1 MMKSLKDALSQY
13 RPLNTE
19 ASQQFNQIRGFSTVA
34 VVFCHAYLIF
44 LYPIYP
50 TIMLPIY
57 LLTHACVMALFA
69 LSGFLICQ
77 SACNNIQQNGR
88 FIIQKYAKA
97 RINRIVPPL
106 YFTCGFLLLL
116 YWLSPF
122 VFASGNREFKI
133 ISDTMSQANMSLN
146 TESLLGVLFF
156 VNGFIT
162 ETPASNFAFWS
173 LSFEAWFYILFGLLL
188 LPSRKISASFAV
200 LCLVVLSTLNYIFLL
215 YVCIWI
221 TGAIAALLYNH
232 QYRLTLKQTVII
244 ITVITIIIICTVYFG
259 FTIFKNSLDTQ
270 KLMLAIYGTWIGILL
285 AVMLYFI
292 SMERIRIWLPFQF
305 VAPSSYTVY
314 LLHFPLLLFIY
325 GIIQPY
331 IYDNNLLLIIIALVI
346 TIFVITFGMM
356 IGRYVEKI
364 KIITH
369 IK

>member
-1 MMKSLKDALSQY
+1 MKSLKDILNQY
-13 RPLNTE
+13 RPLSAE
-19 ASQQFNQIRGFSTVA
+19 ASQQFNQVRGFSTVA
-34 VVFCHAYLIF
+34 VVLCHAYLIF

-50 TIMLPIY
+50 AIMMPIY
-57 LLTHACVMALFA
+57 LLAHACVMALFA

-77 SACNNIQQNGR
+77 SACNNIQQNGQ
-88 FIIQKYAKA
+88 FIIQKYVKA

-106 YFTCGFLLLL
+106 YSACGFLLLL

-122 VFASGNREFKI
+122 VFASGNREFTI

-146 TESLLGVLFF
+146 TESLLGILFF

-188 LPSRKISASFAV
+188 LPNRKIDMSFAL
-200 LCLVVLSTLNYIFLL
+200 LCLIILSALNYVFLL

-221 TGAIAALLYNH
+221 AGAMAALLYNH
-232 QYRLTLKQTVII
+232 QYRLTLKQTTMIV
-244 ITVITIIIICTVYFG
+244 TVITIMLMSAAYFG
-259 FTIFKNSLDTQ
+259 LIIFKNSLDTQ
-270 KLMLAIYGTWIGILL
+270 KFLLAIYGAWVGILL
-285 AVMLYFI
+285 AVMLYLI
-292 SMERIRIWLPFQF
+292 SMGRIRIQLPFQF

-331 IYDNNLLLIIIALVI
+331 IYGNHCLLILITLIVSILTITVSMII
-346 TIFVITFGMM
+346 GQ
-356 IGRYVEKI
+356 YVEKI
-364 KIITH
+364 KLIP
-369 IK
+369 

>member
-1 MMKSLKDALSQY
+1 MKTLKDALNQY
-13 RPLNTE
+13 RPLNAE
-19 ASQQFNQIRGFSTVA
+19 ASQQFNQIRGFSTVT
-34 VVFCHAYLIF
+34 VVLCHAYLIF

-50 TIMLPIY
+50 EIMMPIY
-57 LLTHACVMALFA
+57 LLAHACVMALFA

-188 LPSRKISASFAV
+188 LPSRKISASFAL
-200 LCLVVLSTLNYIFLL
+200 LCLTILSTLNYVFLL

-232 QYRLTLKQTVII
+232 RYRLTVKQ
-244 ITVITIIIICTVYFG
+244 ITVMITSITFILVCGAYFG
-259 FTIFKNSLDTQ
+259 LIVLKDSLDTQ
-270 KLMLAIYGTWIGILL
+270 KLMLAIYGTWIGTVL

-292 SMERIRIWLPFQF
+292 STQRIRIWLPFQF

-331 IYDNNLLLIIIALVI
+331 IYGSHWILIIITLI
-346 TIFVITFGMM
+346 ISIFVIAIAMI
-356 IGRYVEKI
+356 IGRYVEKLQLI
-364 KIITH
+364 P
-369 IK
+369 